1 MNKGWL
7 HKLRNVF
14 DVKIN
19 SEFNFDNYIREIG
32 FKYLRDKGH
41 YKERYR
47 VFSHNDYKLY
57 LILNEKKEEILI
69 YKKDKML
76 SKINFIPKGSLF
88 VDLWINQVIISFN
101 NDATEQ
107 K

>member
-7 HKLRNVF
+7 HKLFNVF

-19 SEFNFDNYIREIG
+19 SEFNFDNYIQEIG
-32 FKYLRDKGH
+32 FKYLRDKEH
-41 YKERYR
+41 YK

-57 LILNEKKEEILI
+57 LIVNEKKEEILI

-76 SKINFIPKGSLF
+76 STINFIPKGSLF
-88 VDLWINQVIISFN
+88 VDLWINQVIVSFN
-101 NDATEQ
+101 NNATEQ